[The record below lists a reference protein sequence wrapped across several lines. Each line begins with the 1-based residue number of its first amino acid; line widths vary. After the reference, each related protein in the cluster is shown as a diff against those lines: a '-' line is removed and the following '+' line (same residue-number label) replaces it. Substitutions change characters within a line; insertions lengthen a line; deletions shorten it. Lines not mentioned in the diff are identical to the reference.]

1 MSNRWHK
8 LEQHSLQAREEKL
21 TKLMQAKAAF
31 QAQEVRIDQLNQML
45 GDYQSQLASL
55 QARTHTPRQILD
67 LIEFTTRIR
76 KLIDTSTQKLNGLMQ
91 RVNEAQRDL
100 LEAEQTKMK
109 YARLNEKTKEQGRRQ
124 ENHREQASLEQ
135 ASANRF
141 AANQKALG
149 TTLAQS

>member
-1 MSNRWHK
+1 MNTRWQK

-21 TKLMQAKAAF
+21 TKLMQARAAF
-31 QAQEVRIDQLNQML
+31 HAQEARIDQLNQML

-55 QARTHTPRQILD
+55 QTRTHTPRQVLD

-76 KLIDTSTQKLNGLMQ
+76 KLIDTSSQKLQGLLQ

-100 LEAEQTKMK
+100 LQAEQTKMK
-109 YARLNEKTKEQGRRQ
+109 YARLNEKTKEQLLRQ
-124 ENHREQASLEQ
+124 ESRREQSTLEQ

-141 AANQKALG
+141 AANQAAFG
-149 TTLAQS
+149 TTLAES

>member
-1 MSNRWHK
+1 MNNRWDK

-21 TKLMQAKAAF
+21 TRLMQARAAF
-31 QAQEVRIDQLNQML
+31 QAQEARLNQLNHML

-76 KLIDTSTQKLNGLMQ
+76 KLIDTSTQKLSGLMQ

-109 YARLNEKTKEQGRRQ
+109 YARLNEKTKEQDRRQ
-124 ENHREQASLEQ
+124 ENQREQASLEQ

-141 AANQKALG
+141 SANKKAHG
-149 TTLAQS
+149 TTLAES